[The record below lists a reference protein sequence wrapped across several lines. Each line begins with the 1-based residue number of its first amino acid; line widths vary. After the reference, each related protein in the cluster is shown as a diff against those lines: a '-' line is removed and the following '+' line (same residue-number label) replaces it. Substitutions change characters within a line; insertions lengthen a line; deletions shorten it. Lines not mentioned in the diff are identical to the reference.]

1 MTEIKKFEFIDFT
14 QKEVTQQENAEIKV
28 NHIPI
33 DIPIEQS
40 LEEFIDQNS
49 LEDIGQPLAPVQE
62 LNLIHITQE
71 EFDQIIADREEKAI
85 ANYIKN
91 QTPIINDINNNDI
104 LLTKISQLVK
114 EIKNRVDIELEGL
127 LDKLLQLSYNIAA
140 KVIDIH
146 LMNIKEKDFIEL
158 IKQKIESLG
167 FNNSIKVEL
176 NNEQIAEVLKINGVE
191 VLINNDMLELD
202 YKIVWCNGFMQ
213 KKSSDIISQIE
224 EILIK
229 NTK

>member
-1 MTEIKKFEFIDFT
+1 MTEIKKFEFIDFS

-33 DIPIEQS
+33 DITIEQS

-49 LEDIGQPLAPVQE
+49 LEDIGQPLAPMQE

-91 QTPIINDINNNDI
+91 QTPITNDINNNDI
-104 LLTKISQLVK
+104 FLNKISQLVE

-127 LDKLLQLSYNIAA
+127 LDTVLQLSYNIAA

-176 NNEQIAEVLKINGVE
+176 NNEQIAEVLKINGIE
-191 VLINNDMLELD
+191 VSINNDMLEFD